1 VDLDRPTL
9 AAAEVSISPGD
20 GTQELEEPIDLVRN
34 GGGEE

>member
-1 VDLDRPTL
+1 VDLDRLTL
-9 AAAEVSISPGD
+9 AADISISPGD